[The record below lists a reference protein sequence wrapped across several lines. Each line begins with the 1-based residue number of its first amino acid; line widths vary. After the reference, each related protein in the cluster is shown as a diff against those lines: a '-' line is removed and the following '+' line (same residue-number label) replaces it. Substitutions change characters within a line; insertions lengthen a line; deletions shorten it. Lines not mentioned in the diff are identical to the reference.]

1 MMSPASH
8 DLDIPAEITERRSP
22 QRIVEDWWRQYAAE
36 CPRADGCV
44 ANEAEL
50 LEMLDGED
58 PEWVVRREA
67 QSLTPSSGES
77 GDHGPAGAQ

>member
-1 MMSPASH
+1 MMPAP
-8 DLDIPAEITERRSP
+8 LEMDIPAEITERRQP
-22 QRIVEDWWRQYAAE
+22 ERVIREWLDRHYAE

-44 ANEAEL
+44 ATEAEL

-77 GDHGPAGAQ
+77 GDRGPAGAQ